1 MALCRR
7 CGVRE
12 EDFWGSDGLC
22 AQCHEEKVEEE
33 KRREREDWERK
44 VAEERRQAEWQEEFD
59 AEEEHR
65 ERIEELQRQAA
76 EDSAKA
82 ARDSARALKEAA
94 EAKRIAGL
102 KTFTCFRCEATFN
115 EEQGLSAVKSPIGKP
130 LCNDCLQSYAQ
141 CCCCH
146 KFFWGDKNP
155 IKTFSYE
162 YVDGAHVERKK
173 SSKKMCFGCQNTKG
187 REYII
192 RQKKLAEKFDSQNK
206 R

>member
-12 EDFWGSDGLC
+12 EYFWGSDGLC
-22 AQCHEEKVEEE
+22 ELCHKEKVEEE
-33 KRREREDWERK
+33 KRRDREDWERK
-44 VAEERRQAEWQEEFD
+44 VAEERRQAEWQDEFD

-76 EDSAKA
+76 E
-82 ARDSARALKEAA
+82 DSARALKEAA

-130 LCNDCLQSYAQ
+130 LCNDCLQMYAQ

-192 RQKKLAEKFDSQNK
+192 RQKELAKKFDSQK

>member
-22 AQCHEEKVEEE
+22 DLCHREKIEEERLREEEE
-33 KRREREDWERK
+33 KHRRQ
-44 VAEERRQAEWQEEFD
+44 VEERRQEEWREQFC

-76 EDSAKA
+76 E
-82 ARDSARALKEAA
+82 DSARALKEAA

-130 LCNDCLQSYAQ
+130 LCNDCLQMYAQ

-162 YVDGAHVERKK
+162 YVDGDHVERKK

-192 RQKKLAEKFDSQNK
+192 RQKELAEKFDSQNK

>member
-12 EDFWGSDGLC
+12 EGYLSDGLC
-22 AQCHEEKVEEE
+22 QDCYNEKIE
-33 KRREREDWERK
+33 
-44 VAEERRQAEWQEEFD
+44 
-59 AEEEHR
+59 EEEHR
-65 ERIEELQRQAA
+65 ERMEELQRQAA
-76 EDSAKA
+76 EDSA
-82 ARDSARALKEAA
+82 RALREAA

-115 EEQGLSAVKSPIGKP
+115 EEQGLSAVKSPLGKP
-130 LCNDCLQSYAQ
+130 LCNDCLQSYAL

-146 KFFWGDKNP
+146 KFFLEDKNP

-192 RQKKLAEKFDSQNK
+192 RQKN
-206 R
+206 